1 MGLKFSPLVLLMSI
15 LLLAISCEQKPAIF
29 KEYRSVFK
37 VGDNPTWAKKVW
49 NDNNWERRIKLIPE
63 GQIFWSRTR
72 IDILKAPE
80 EFQSYVLQIDP
91 YGEYEIFWDGVLIGR
106 NGNPGQEAEL
116 PPEGELWV
124 TYSIPTHLATEGAHM
139 LALRLSNYYFPDHV
153 GRYELEIADYEELL
167 TDLLIKTSYMHV
179 FAGAFLIISIYF
191 LFLFLNN
198 RKEYPTLIFSV
209 CCFLIFALVLTMF
222 SKDYIP
228 IHYSLHVIRL
238 QIINSFLLGISF
250 LIPYYFSM
258 QFPYSRRRLSLILYA
273 VVLIFFWLISDH
285 AFDFKTVGMVLSM
298 WCFSFGMVAYGA
310 YKNVR
315 GARLVLVTLLL
326 SVVVFLASGFVISL
340 YTGLGLILLGMLYL
354 LSLNIKEQR
363 LAYENTLVQST
374 RLRLELLKKNIQP
387 HFLMNT
393 LTSLIDWVE
402 ESPRKGVLFI
412 EALAKEF
419 DLFNQIESKTLI
431 PISQEIAL
439 CRQHLEI
446 MEYRKEINYSWEEE
460 GIDPEQKI
468 PPAIL
473 HTLLENG
480 ITHSLP
486 LEDNSIK
493 FKLVFESN
501 SDHKCYTFL
510 TFAASVGQVTNREEG
525 TGLKYIK
532 ARLTESYQSKWDL
545 TSEPTNDGWKNVI
558 KICSHPRKA
567 FGSTPK
573 SPKGT

>member
-1 MGLKFSPLVLLMSI
+1 MTLKFSSYYLLISVVLLAS
-15 LLLAISCEQKPAIF
+15 SCSQDPTIF
-29 KEYRSVFK
+29 KEYETVFK
-37 VGDNPTWAKKVW
+37 IGDHPTWAGKDW
-49 NDNNWERRIKLIPE
+49 NDNNWERRIKFIPD
-63 GQIFWSRTR
+63 GKIFWSRTK
-72 IDILKAPE
+72 IDILAAPE
-80 EFQSYVLQIDP
+80 EYRPYGLQIDP
-91 YGEYEIFWDGVLIGR
+91 YAEYEIFWDGVLIGK

-116 PPEGELWV
+116 PPEGELWI
-124 TYSIPTHLATEGAHM
+124 TYSIPTQLSTAGEHV

-153 GRYELEIADYEELL
+153 GRYELEIADYDDLL

-191 LFLFLNN
+191 LFLFLNH

-209 CCFLIFALVLTMF
+209 CCFLIFALVLTVF
-222 SKDYIP
+222 SKDYVSM
-228 IHYSLHVIRL
+228 HYSLHVIRL

-258 QFPYSRRRLSLILYA
+258 QFPYPKRGLSLILYA
-273 VVLIFFWLISDH
+273 VVLIFLWLINGH
-285 AFDFKTVGMVLSM
+285 AFDLKTGGMVLSM
-298 WCFSFGMVAYGA
+298 LCFSFGVVAYGV

-326 SVVVFLASGFVISL
+326 SVVVFLVSGFVVSL

-354 LSLNIKEQR
+354 LTLNIKAQR
-363 LAYENTLVQST
+363 LAYENSLVQST

-393 LTSLIDWVE
+393 LTSLMDWVE
-402 ESPRKGVLFI
+402 EAPKKGVLFI

-419 DLFNQIESKTLI
+419 DLFNQIENETLI
-431 PISQEIAL
+431 PIAQEITL
-439 CRQHLEI
+439 CRTHLEI
-446 MEYRKEINYSWEEE
+446 MEYRKEINYSLEEI
-460 GIDPEQKI
+460 GIDLEEKV

-480 ITHSLP
+480 ITHSMP
-486 LEDNSIK
+486 MEDNSVK
-493 FKLVFESN
+493 FKLVYESN
-501 SDHKCYTFL
+501 NDYRCYTFL
-510 TFAASVGQVTNREEG
+510 TFASGVKQATSREEG

-545 TSEPTNDGWKNVI
+545 SSESTDHGWKNVI
-558 KICSHPRKA
+558 RIHR
-567 FGSTPK
+567 
-573 SPKGT
+573 

>member
-1 MGLKFSPLVLLMSI
+1 MNLRSFPSLLLIGI
-15 LLLAISCEQKPAIF
+15 LLLATSCTQAPEVF
-29 KEYRSVFK
+29 KEYRTVFK
-37 VGDNPTWAKKVW
+37 VGDQPTWAKKVF
-49 NDNNWERRIKLIPE
+49 NDNNWERRLSLVPD

-72 IDILKAPE
+72 IDILTAPE
-80 EFQSYVLQIDP
+80 AFQSYVLQIDA
-91 YGEYEIFWDGVLIGR
+91 YGEYEIFWDGVLIGK

-116 PPEGELWV
+116 PPEGELWI
-124 TYSIPTHLATEGAHM
+124 TYSIPTHLAAEGEHV

-153 GRYELEIADYEELL
+153 GQYELEIADYEDLL

-209 CCFLIFALVLTMF
+209 CCFLIFALVLTVF
-222 SKDYIP
+222 SKDYTSM
-228 IHYSLHVIRL
+228 HYSMHVIRL

-258 QFPYSRRRLSLILYA
+258 QFPYSKRGLSLMLYA
-273 VVLIFFWLISDH
+273 VILIFIWLVNGH

-298 WCFSFGMVAYGA
+298 WCFSFGVVAYGV
-310 YKNVR
+310 YKKAR
-315 GARLVLVTLLL
+315 GARLVLVSLLL

-354 LSLNIKEQR
+354 LSLRIKDQR
-363 LAYENTLVQST
+363 LAYENSLVQST

-402 ESPRKGVLFI
+402 EAPKTGVLFI

-419 DLFNQIESKTLI
+419 DLFNQIENQKLI
-431 PISQEIAL
+431 PIVQEIAL

-446 MEYRKEINYSWEEE
+446 MEYRKEINYSWQDE
-460 GIDPEQKI
+460 GIDTEEKI

-501 SDHKCYTFL
+501 SDYKCYTFL
-510 TFAASVGQVTNREEG
+510 TFASTHLIQATSNKEDG

-532 ARLTESYQSKWDL
+532 ARLTESYHSNWEF
-545 TSEPTNDGWKNVI
+545 TSEATDHGWQSTI
-558 KICSHPRKA
+558 KIYS
-567 FGSTPK
+567 
-573 SPKGT
+573 